1 MTNLNSLFI
10 DYCQKNNF
18 EVNQNQIDVISIFH
32 KFYKDNLDQ
41 SFFNFFFK
49 KNKKNLGIYLHGDVG
64 VGKTM

>member
-10 DYCQKNNF
+10 NHCQKNNF

-32 KFYKDNLDQ
+32 EFYKDNLDQ

-49 KNKKNLGIYLHGDVG
+49 KNKKNL
-64 VGKTM
+64 